1 MDRISALRNMEDALR
16 DYEDGKVD
24 LAALE
29 ERIGTILRTYATDF
43 EAADLDVYR
52 AVGGEADG
60 TIVAAESS
68 ADARQR
74 IGDQLD
80 AEDLEF
86 DLEQMG

>member
-16 DYEDGKVD
+16 DYENGEVD
-24 LAALE
+24 LAGLE

-52 AVGGEADG
+52 AVGGQAEG
-60 TIVAAESS
+60 TIVAAES
-68 ADARQR
+68 AAAARER
-74 IGDQLD
+74 ICEQLD

>member
-1 MDRISALRNMEDALR
+1 MDRISALRNMEDALQ
-16 DYEDGKVD
+16 DYEDGDVD
-24 LAALE
+24 LAGLE

-43 EAADLDVYR
+43 EAAELDVYR

-60 TIVAAESS
+60 TIVAAES
-68 ADARQR
+68 ATEARER

-80 AEDLEF
+80 VDDLEF